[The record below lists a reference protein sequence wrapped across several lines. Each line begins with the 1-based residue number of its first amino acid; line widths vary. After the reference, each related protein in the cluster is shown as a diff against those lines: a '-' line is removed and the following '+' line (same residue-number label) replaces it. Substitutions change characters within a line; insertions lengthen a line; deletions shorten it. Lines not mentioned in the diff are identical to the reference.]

1 VAGRVSSTGEVIF
14 PNFRPITKETHRIMA
29 TKEKENGMH
38 VAPFGVEMDAGNKD
52 VMLRSIQGQR
62 VRSRINPTRTIK
74 DSKTGMEMIIAD
86 EARVLAAYG
95 EIPGQQV
102 HVDPA
107 KMTYVIYDPLTEK
120 KHESTCDRIV
130 AAMTRNGFFN
140 VKKITGVPAQEG
152 NFLHPKDP
160 SRMRTLV
167 RELLWLLDSGEARMV
182 KGPKPDMDDI
192 EAMPGKF
199 ILNAGEITPSHQPR
213 YEEDY
218 EAWLSKLTSS
228 GVL

>member
-1 VAGRVSSTGEVIF
+1 MT
-14 PNFRPITKETHRIMA
+14 TKV
-29 TKEKENGMH
+29 KENGMF

-74 DSKTGMEMIIAD
+74 DAKTGMEMILVD
-86 EARVLAAYG
+86 EARVLASFG

-107 KMTYVIYDPLTEK
+107 KLTYVIYDPLTEK
-120 KHESTCDRIV
+120 KHEPTCDRI
-130 AAMTRNGFFN
+130 ATGMSRNGHFN
-140 VKKITGVPAQEG
+140 VKKIRGVPAQEG
-152 NFLHPKDP
+152 DFLNPKDP

-167 RELLWLLDSGEARMV
+167 RELLWLLESGEARMV
-182 KGPKPDMDDI
+182 KGPKPEMEDI

-199 ILNAGEITPSHQPR
+199 ILNAGEITKSNQPR

-218 EAWLSKLTSS
+218 ESWLSKLTSS